1 MNYQHM
7 NYQHIMNLAVKR
19 RATLIKRLDIA
30 RSKGNDTKCDEISY
44 WLSIENDNIGVC
56 KQMLEVAE

>member
-30 RSKGNDTKCDEISY
+30 RSKGNDTKCEEISY
-44 WLSIENDNIGVC
+44 LLSIENDNIGVC
-56 KQMLEVAE
+56 KQILETAE